1 METENQEQHSSMKD
15 LREAAERGR
24 KASSELDAM
33 KREMAFLKAGVDLE
47 KKAGQLLMKA
57 YDGDLEPEL
66 IRAEA
71 EELGAITGA
80 APTPVEEGQ
89 EIDTSTA
96 ERQALVQDSVAPE
109 ATTESPYDRGHREFQ
124 DMISNGSPKE
134 DAAARFV
141 STVLEAAGQGDD
153 RVINR

>member
-1 METENQEQHSSMKD
+1 METEDQEQHSSMKD
-15 LREAAERGR
+15 LRDAAERGR
-24 KASSELDAM
+24 KASQELDAM

-80 APTPVEEGQ
+80 APTPVEEAQ

-124 DMISNGSPKE
+124 DMLNDGRPKE
-134 DAAARFV
+134 DAAAKFV
-141 STVLEAAGQGDD
+141 STVLEAAGQGDE

>member
-1 METENQEQHSSMKD
+1 METENQENTSIKD

-80 APTPVEEGQ
+80 APTPVTEAQ

-124 DMISNGSPKE
+124 DMINEGRPKE

-141 STVLEAAGQGDD
+141 HTVLEAAGQGDE
-153 RVINR
+153 RVTNR

>member
-1 METENQEQHSSMKD
+1 METENQENTSIKD

-24 KASSELDAM
+24 KASSELDTM

-80 APTPVEEGQ
+80 ALTPVAEAQ

-124 DMISNGSPKE
+124 DMISKGSPKE

>member
-1 METENQEQHSSMKD
+1 METENQENTSIKD

-80 APTPVEEGQ
+80 APTPVAEAQ

-96 ERQALVQDSVAPE
+96 ERQALIQDSVAPE

-124 DMISNGSPKE
+124 DMINEGRPKE

-141 STVLEAAGQGDD
+141 HTVLEAAGQGDE
-153 RVINR
+153 RVTNR

>member
-1 METENQEQHSSMKD
+1 METENQENINIKD

-71 EELGAITGA
+71 EELGAIVGP
-80 APTPVEEGQ
+80 APTPVEEVQ

-124 DMISNGSPKE
+124 EMLNDGRPKE

-141 STVLEAAGQGDD
+141 HTVLEAAGQGDD

>member
-1 METENQEQHSSMKD
+1 METENQENTSIKD

-80 APTPVEEGQ
+80 APTPVAEAQ

-124 DMISNGSPKE
+124 DMINEGRPKE

-141 STVLEAAGQGDD
+141 HTVLEAAGQGDE
-153 RVINR
+153 RVTNR

>member
-1 METENQEQHSSMKD
+1 METENQENINIKD

-71 EELGAITGA
+71 EELGAVMGA
-80 APTPVEEGQ
+80 APTPVAEAQ

-124 DMISNGSPKE
+124 DMLNEGRPKE

-141 STVLEAAGQGDD
+141 HTVLEAAGQGDE
-153 RVINR
+153 RVTNR

>member
-1 METENQEQHSSMKD
+1 METEDQEQHSSMKD
-15 LREAAERGR
+15 LRDAAERGR
-24 KASSELDAM
+24 KASQELDTM

-80 APTPVEEGQ
+80 DPTPVEEVQ

-96 ERQALVQDSVAPE
+96 ERQALIQDSVAPE

-124 DMISNGSPKE
+124 DMINEGRPKE

-141 STVLEAAGQGDD
+141 HTVLEAAGQGDE
-153 RVINR
+153 RVTNR

>member
-1 METENQEQHSSMKD
+1 METENQENTSIKD

-24 KASSELDAM
+24 KASSELDTM

-57 YDGDLEPEL
+57 YDGDLEREL

-71 EELGAITGA
+71 EELGAVMGA
-80 APTPVEEGQ
+80 APTPVAEGQ

-124 DMISNGSPKE
+124 DMIADGRPKE

-141 STVLEAAGQGDD
+141 HTVLEAAGQGDE
-153 RVINR
+153 RVANR

>member
-1 METENQEQHSSMKD
+1 METEDQENTSMKD
-15 LREAAERGR
+15 LRDAAERGR
-24 KASSELDAM
+24 KASQELDAM

-80 APTPVEEGQ
+80 APTPVAEAQ

-124 DMISNGSPKE
+124 DMINEGRPKE

-141 STVLEAAGQGDD
+141 HTVLEAAGQGDE
-153 RVINR
+153 RVTNR

>member
-1 METENQEQHSSMKD
+1 METENQENTSIKD

-47 KKAGQLLMKA
+47 NKAGQLLMKA

-80 APTPVEEGQ
+80 APTPVAEAQ

-124 DMISNGSPKE
+124 DMINEGRPKE

-141 STVLEAAGQGDD
+141 HTVLEAAGQGDE
-153 RVINR
+153 RVTNR

>member
-1 METENQEQHSSMKD
+1 METENQENTSIKD

-24 KASSELDAM
+24 KASSELDTM

-80 APTPVEEGQ
+80 APTPVAEGQ

-96 ERQALVQDSVAPE
+96 ERQALVKDSVAPE

-124 DMISNGSPKE
+124 DMIADGRPKE

-141 STVLEAAGQGDD
+141 HTVLEAAGQGDE
-153 RVINR
+153 RVTSR

>member
-1 METENQEQHSSMKD
+1 METENQENTSIKD

-80 APTPVEEGQ
+80 APTPVAEAQ

-124 DMISNGSPKE
+124 DMLNEGRPKE

-141 STVLEAAGQGDD
+141 HTVLEAAGQGDD

>member
-1 METENQEQHSSMKD
+1 METENQENTSIKD

-71 EELGAITGA
+71 EELGAIVGP
-80 APTPVEEGQ
+80 APTPVEEVQ

-124 DMISNGSPKE
+124 EMLNDGRPKE

-141 STVLEAAGQGDD
+141 HTVLEAAGQGDE
-153 RVINR
+153 RVTNR

>member
-1 METENQEQHSSMKD
+1 METEDQENTSMKD
-15 LREAAERGR
+15 LRDAAERGR
-24 KASSELDAM
+24 KASQELDAM

-71 EELGAITGA
+71 EELGAVMGA
-80 APTPVEEGQ
+80 APTPVAEAQ

-124 DMISNGSPKE
+124 DMLNDGRPKE

-141 STVLEAAGQGDD
+141 HTVLEAAGQGDD

>member
-1 METENQEQHSSMKD
+1 METENQENTSIKD

-24 KASSELDAM
+24 KASSELDTM

-80 APTPVEEGQ
+80 APTPVEEVQ

-124 DMISNGSPKE
+124 DMIADGRPKE

-141 STVLEAAGQGDD
+141 HTVLEAAGQGDE
-153 RVINR
+153 RVTSR

>member
-1 METENQEQHSSMKD
+1 METENQENTSIKD

-71 EELGAITGA
+71 EELGAVMGA
-80 APTPVEEGQ
+80 APTPVAEAQ

-124 DMISNGSPKE
+124 DMLNEGRPKE

-141 STVLEAAGQGDD
+141 HTVLEAAGQGDE
-153 RVINR
+153 RVTNR

>member
-1 METENQEQHSSMKD
+1 METENQEEHSSIKD
-15 LREAAERGR
+15 LRDAAERGR
-24 KASSELDAM
+24 KASQELDTM

-71 EELGAITGA
+71 EELGAVMGA
-80 APTPVEEGQ
+80 APTPVEEVQ

-109 ATTESPYDRGHREFQ
+109 ATTESPYDRGHKEFQ
-124 DMISNGSPKE
+124 DMINEGRPKE

-141 STVLEAAGQGDD
+141 HTVLEAAGQGDE
-153 RVINR
+153 RVTNR

>member
-1 METENQEQHSSMKD
+1 METENQENTSIKD

-71 EELGAITGA
+71 EELGAVMGA
-80 APTPVEEGQ
+80 APTPVEEAQ

-124 DMISNGSPKE
+124 DMLNDGRPKE

-141 STVLEAAGQGDD
+141 STVLEAAGQWDD